1 MEGIFRKFCDVLY
14 RVWYG
19 LLAQPGKR
27 ESSSEIDRLSAQSRL
42 KYILIKKEAYK
53 ALLRSTSKEEP
64 KMLEWIPNKEH
75 PYSPLGEA

>member
-1 MEGIFRKFCDVLY
+1 MIICWHNQVKVD
-14 RVWYG
+14 
-19 LLAQPGKR
+19 LA
-27 ESSSEIDRLSAQSRL
+27 
-42 KYILIKKEAYK
+42 KKEANK